1 MNKDLIKLT
10 HEVTT
15 NSYYLTHQ
23 MNDLEA
29 IKDTLNWLQDDV
41 ESFIE
46 NEDSAS
52 SARAS
57 MQQMQK
63 QLKVANL
70 ALAAL
75 EREMV
80 HNAKQLDENSNA
92 LYSQMNK

>member
-1 MNKDLIKLT
+1 MHKELIKLT

-46 NEDSAS
+46 NEHSAS
-52 SARAS
+52 SARSS

>member
-1 MNKDLIKLT
+1 MNKDVIKLT

-41 ESFIE
+41 EGFIE
-46 NEDSAS
+46 KEDSAS
-52 SARAS
+52 SACLA

-75 EREMV
+75 EREMI